1 MRAIDLLRGVAK
13 AKLARVEARWRGLAP
28 VQERCCLVCRAEL
41 ALEVGG
47 GLLGEPRMP
56 RDGRVRL
63 TAAAVADLTLVR
75 FQSERAEVLKECST
89 APGNDSCPN
98 ERPSAPVVLT

>member
-1 MRAIDLLRGVAK
+1 MRAIDLLRGVAE

-28 VQERCCLVCRAEL
+28 VQQRRRLVRGAKL

-56 RDGRVRL
+56 RDGRVRRL
-63 TAAAVADLTLVR
+63 AALADLALVG
-75 FQSERAEVLKECST
+75 F
-89 APGNDSCPN
+89 
-98 ERPSAPVVLT
+98 

>member
-47 GLLGEPRMP
+47 GLLGEPRVP
-56 RDGRVRL
+56 RDGRVRRL
-63 TAAAVADLTLVR
+63 AALADLALVG
-75 FQSERAEVLKECST
+75 F
-89 APGNDSCPN
+89 
-98 ERPSAPVVLT
+98 